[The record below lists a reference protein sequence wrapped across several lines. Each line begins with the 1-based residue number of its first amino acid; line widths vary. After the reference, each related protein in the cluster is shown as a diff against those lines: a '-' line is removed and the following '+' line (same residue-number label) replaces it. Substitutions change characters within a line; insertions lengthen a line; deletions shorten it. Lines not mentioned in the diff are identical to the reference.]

1 MKSSKPHE
9 DFCNILLEELF
20 IHISNKLNKSANSIT
35 DGFNQL
41 LEIMDLTCAKNN
53 PIKFY
58 AEQIHFS
65 EVYFVKFF
73 KKAMGVSPHKYLMK
87 LRMEKAISMLIYTKA
102 LLKTFQNNWVFQISI
117 ISARFFTILIK
128 YHLRNFVPKEKRKNN
143 KVQAE
148 RICFA

>member
-117 ISARFFTILIK
+117 ISASFFYDTYKISPSEF
-128 YHLRNFVPKEKRKNN
+128 RSQGEKK
-143 KVQAE
+143 K
-148 RICFA
+148 